1 MIMEVPL
8 LLFVGLILLLA
19 CSAFTSASE
28 IAFFALSLNDLE
40 ELKKNNK
47 KNDKVILQLRE
58 KPDYLLSTLL
68 IFNNLVNVSIVIVA
82 SELLYCILGVNIDE
96 VVKFLIDTVLITF
109 IVLLFGE
116 NMPKIYASSNPL
128 QFARKAALPLS
139 ILGKILYPISWLLVK
154 PTSRVKRLEKHA
166 NTSVSMDELSQ
177 AFELTSNEIKEDK
190 EILEGIIKFGNINTV
205 GAMTPRVDVVAISDT
220 ASFKEVIDLIINAG
234 YSRIPVY
241 QENIDEIRGIL
252 YVKDLLPHI
261 DKPDFDWRTLI
272 RKPFFVPQTKHINT
286 LLEEF
291 QQNKT
296 HIAVVVDEFGGTA
309 GIITMEDILEE
320 IVGEITDEYD
330 EDEGRMYVQINENTY
345 LFEAKILLND
355 FFKIKGIQRA
365 DFEDSIGEAETLA
378 GLILELKGEIPDQE
392 AEIDFKQYKFTIV
405 SSDKRRIKSIKLSI
419 ENQQLEKDK

>member
-1 MIMEVPL
+1 MEVPL

-19 CSAFTSASE
+19 CSAFASASE
-28 IAFFALSLNDLE
+28 IAFFSLSPKDVE
-40 ELKKNNK
+40 ELKKGSK
-47 KNDKVILQLRE
+47 KSDKLILQLRE
-58 KPDYLLSTLL
+58 KPDLLLSTLL

-82 SELLYCILGVNIDE
+82 SRILYFFIGETLDE
-96 VVKFLIDTVLITF
+96 TLKFLIDTVLITF
-109 IVLLFGE
+109 VVLLFGE

-128 QFARKAALPLS
+128 QFARNAAFTLS
-139 ILGKILYPISWLLVK
+139 ILSKVLYPFSWLLIK
-154 PTSRVKRLEKHA
+154 PTSRVKRLEKHG

-330 EDEGRMYVQINENTY
+330 EDEGRMYVQINDNTY

-392 AEIDFKQYKFTIV
+392 SEIDYLHYKFTIV
-405 SSDKRRIKSIKLSI
+405 SSDKRRIKSIKLTIS
-419 ENQQLEKDK
+419 DKTNE

>member
-1 MIMEVPL
+1 MEVPL

-40 ELKKNNK
+40 ELKKSNK

-96 VVKFLIDTVLITF
+96 VIKFLIDTVLITF
-109 IVLLFGE
+109 VVLLFGE

-128 QFARKAALPLS
+128 QFARKAAFPLS
-139 ILGKILYPISWLLVK
+139 ILSKILYPISWLLVK

-419 ENQQLEKDK
+419 ENQQLEKNK

>member
-1 MIMEVPL
+1 MEVPL

-40 ELKKNNK
+40 ELKKSNK

-355 FFKIKGIQRA
+355 FFKIKDIQRA

-392 AEIDFKQYKFTIV
+392 TEIDFKQYKFTIV
-405 SSDKRRIKSIKLSI
+405 SSDKRRIKSIKLTIS
-419 ENQQLEKDK
+419 DKTNE

>member
-1 MIMEVPL
+1 MEVPL

-40 ELKKNNK
+40 ELKKSNK

-96 VVKFLIDTVLITF
+96 VIKFLIDTVLITF
-109 IVLLFGE
+109 VVLLFGE

-128 QFARKAALPLS
+128 RFARNAAIPLS
-139 ILGKILYPISWLLVK
+139 ILVKILYPISWLLVK

-392 AEIDFKQYKFTIV
+392 AEIDFKQYRFTTV

>member
-1 MIMEVPL
+1 MEVPL

-40 ELKKNNK
+40 ELKKSNK

-96 VVKFLIDTVLITF
+96 VIKFLIDTVLITF
-109 IVLLFGE
+109 VVLLFGE

-128 QFARKAALPLS
+128 QFARKAAFPLS
-139 ILGKILYPISWLLVK
+139 ILSKILYPISWLLVK

-355 FFKIKGIQRA
+355 FFKIKGINRI
-365 DFEDSIGEAETLA
+365 DFEDAIGEAETLA

-419 ENQQLEKDK
+419 ENQQIEKDK